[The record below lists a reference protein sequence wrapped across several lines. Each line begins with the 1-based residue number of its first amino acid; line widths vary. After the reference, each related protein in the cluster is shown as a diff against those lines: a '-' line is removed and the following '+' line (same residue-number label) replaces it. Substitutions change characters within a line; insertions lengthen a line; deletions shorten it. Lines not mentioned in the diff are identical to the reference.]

1 MSIKDAIKYIKAMA
15 HISIE
20 NGLGSGVVDAA
31 AMAIEAL
38 KCREDGAAV
47 WEKQPDGTY
56 SCSHCKIAGLVLEGD
71 AKLDFHYCPV
81 CGRKIAFR
89 FCDH

>member
-31 AMAIEAL
+31 AMAVEAL

-47 WEKQPDGTY
+47 WEKQPDGSY
-56 SCSHCKIAGLVLEGD
+56 LCSKCKLGGIIPGD
-71 AKLDFHYCPV
+71 GFIHTFSYCPS
-81 CGRKIAFR
+81 CGNRIAFR

>member
-1 MSIKDAIKYIKAMA
+1 MNINDAIKYIKAMA
-15 HISIE
+15 RIAID

-47 WEKQPDGTY
+47 WEK
-56 SCSHCKIAGLVLEGD
+56 
-71 AKLDFHYCPV
+71 
-81 CGRKIAFR
+81 
-89 FCDH
+89 